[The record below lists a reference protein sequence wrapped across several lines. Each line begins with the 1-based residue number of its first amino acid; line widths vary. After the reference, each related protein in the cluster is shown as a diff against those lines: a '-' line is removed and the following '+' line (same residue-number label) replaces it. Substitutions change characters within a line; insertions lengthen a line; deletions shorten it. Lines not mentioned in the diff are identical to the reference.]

1 LRKPKKRI
9 CPVTT
14 TLDVIG
20 GRWKVIILYH
30 LFQGVKRFSE
40 LQHAVEGISQKVL
53 TQQLRELERDGI
65 VHREVFP
72 QVPPKVEYSI
82 TALGETLKPVIEA
95 MCKWGVMFRAA
106 DLESSDLDAYLPE
119 VATGPNGVPMHS

>member
-1 LRKPKKRI
+1 MGKRNKQV

-65 VHREVFP
+65 IHREVFP
-72 QVPPKVEYSI
+72 QVPPKVEYSM
-82 TALGETLKPVIEA
+82 TALGDSLKPVVGA
-95 MCKWGVMFRAA
+95 MGKWGVMFRNGELKM
-106 DLESSDLDAYLPE
+106 DSQSQYPSDTKP
-119 VATGPNGVPMHS
+119 GQNGIPMHS

>member
-1 LRKPKKRI
+1 LRKEEKI

-14 TLDVIG
+14 TLRVIG
-20 GRWKVIILYH
+20 GRWKALILYH

-40 LQHAVEGISQKVL
+40 LQHEIGGVSQKVL

-72 QVPPKVEYSI
+72 QVPPKVEYSM
-82 TALGETLKPVIEA
+82 TALGESLKPVVGA
-95 MCKWGVMFRAA
+95 MGKWGMMFRNGELKM
-106 DLESSDLDAYLPE
+106 DGSYPSDAKP
-119 VATGPNGVPMHS
+119 AQKGIQMHS